1 MRVPLQIAALVVLN
15 LSVSKAQSVF
25 AHYMVGT
32 VDATTDHAQRDI
44 ADGITVGFD
53 AFALNIGNSTAD
65 WAKSTVDQLF
75 AAAEGSGT
83 KFGLFFSFDML
94 QHPVLADHINLFNG
108 YRDHPNYFRGGAN
121 GFPVVS
127 SYGGY
132 AAVNDWA
139 SFKDSA
145 DIYLIPNL
153 DDSAPRAGDSAP
165 YYIDPAGQLSG
176 YDVVD
181 GFFSWES
188 AWPAST
194 GGPVNVSSARDQ
206 AVMEYA
212 HSVGKDYM
220 MGLSSLQY
228 KDMNGE
234 TWYRIGE
241 ANLPQRMEQI
251 LDLQPDFTK
260 VITWNDGGESHY
272 IGNLWEEGYSTAP
285 EILEYANMA
294 DWPHDAWQPL
304 ITSFLTAYKD
314 GKTADQ
320 MEPPGSASD
329 PIGAMW
335 YRGLLKSCSE
345 NIPANVDSAVDTVNY
360 AIVVPAGSTDL
371 RIRVS
376 SGGNVLSTVDA
387 RPGLNYAALPGMA
400 VGAQKVE
407 VLSGDETVL
416 SATSTSGVTDASR
429 CNFNFNVVGLQ

>member
-1 MRVPLQIAALVVLN
+1 MRILIQIAALVALN
-15 LSVSKAQSVF
+15 LSVATAKSVF

-32 VDATTDHAQRDI
+32 VDATTDHALRDI
-44 ADGITVGFD
+44 DGGIAVGFD
-53 AFALNIGNSTAD
+53 AFALNIGDPTAE
-65 WAKSTVDQLF
+65 WAKSTIDQLF
-75 AAAEGSGT
+75 AAAEESGT
-83 KFGLFFSFDML
+83 AFGLFFSFDML
-94 QHPVLADHINLFNG
+94 QHPVLADHVNLFNE

-132 AAVNDWA
+132 ATHDDWA

-153 DDSAPRAGDSAP
+153 DDSAPGAGDDAP
-165 YYIDPAGQLSG
+165 YYTDTAGQLSG
-176 YDVVD
+176 YDFVD

-194 GGPVNVSSARDQ
+194 EGPVNVNFAGDQ

-212 HSVGKDYM
+212 HSFGKDYM

-241 ANLPQRMEQI
+241 VNLPQRMEQI
-251 LDLQPDFTK
+251 LDLQPDFTE

-272 IGNLWEEGYSTAP
+272 IGNLWEEGYSTAS

-294 DWPHDAWQPL
+294 DWSHNAWQPL
-304 ITSFLTAYKD
+304 ITSFITAYKD

-320 MEPPGSASD
+320 MNPPGGVSE

-335 YRGLLKSCSE
+335 YRGMLKSCSE
-345 NIPANVDSAVDTVNY
+345 SIPANVDSAVDTVNY
-360 AIVVPAGSTDL
+360 AIVVPAGSMDL

-387 RPGLNYAALPGMA
+387 RPGLNYAAVPGMV

-407 VLSGDETVL
+407 VLSGDETIL
-416 SATSTSGVTDASR
+416 SATSTSDVTDASK